1 MKTLFFT
8 AMLLSVLAFTAQA
21 DDSVKTFGTVDTIAV
36 ESNSFTLKGDDGRVY
51 RFHINEGSE
60 MEKKG
65 GWFDSDI
72 RITDLNAGDRAKV
85 EYFGN
90 NPNYLIVDE
99 LTVYSA
105 KKK

>member
-8 AMLLSVLAFTAQA
+8 AMLLSGLAFTAQA

-36 ESNSFTLKGDDGRVY
+36 ESYSFTLKGDDGRVY
-51 RFHINEGSE
+51 RFHINEDSE

-65 GWFDSDI
+65 DWFDSDI

-99 LTVYSA
+99 LTVYPA